1 MVKTFAD
8 LETGEVL
15 NLYEGDKWKI
25 TTEEQRNAIQKSI
38 KTKELNEDM
47 KIWNNELGGFVFVL
61 FKYCDKLLEQHN
73 EIIPEDI
80 TKLFYLATYVDYE
93 GYLIYEDTYMNRKIM
108 MNVLGMTRNPFDKFY
123 NKLIKLEIFIEDN
136 KKILIN
142 KNYFIKGEIDKK
154 IQKTYNYT
162 RTYINTIKYLYEN
175 VSKKQHKRLGMYFKL
190 IPYIHR
196 QQNILCNNPDDNYNK
211 LKLMNVRDL
220 KNILGYHR
228 SSIKSFIKELLS
240 IRLSNGDSILGF
252 FRTEYDEG
260 ESFIII
266 NPRVYYG
273 GNFDIEGGV
282 SGILKWFKNKNK

>member
-1 MVKTFAD
+1 LILPNFYALLTRHIYQKLHCWFYNSKRSENFIAQKKLVKTFAD

-25 TTEEQRNAIQKSI
+25 TTEEQRNTIQKSI

-136 KKILIN
+136 KK
-142 KNYFIKGEIDKK
+142 
-154 IQKTYNYT
+154 
-162 RTYINTIKYLYEN
+162 
-175 VSKKQHKRLGMYFKL
+175 
-190 IPYIHR
+190 
-196 QQNILCNNPDDNYNK
+196 
-211 LKLMNVRDL
+211 
-220 KNILGYHR
+220 
-228 SSIKSFIKELLS
+228 KELFYK
-240 IRLSNGDSILGF
+240 RWN
-252 FRTEYDEG
+252 R
-260 ESFIII
+260 
-266 NPRVYYG
+266 
-273 GNFDIEGGV
+273 
-282 SGILKWFKNKNK
+282 